1 MLEGIVLGA
10 VAVDDFMVA
19 AALFGPQAV
28 GGGLAAEE
36 KAGEQQGKSTH
47 RESP

>member
-1 MLEGIVLGA
+1 MGPELPRVRENLWFRGILRI
-10 VAVDDFMVA
+10 
-19 AALFGPQAV
+19 LGPQAV